1 MFLTEYNEEKMLEQ
15 QGKEKFEEGVIEAK
29 IDDVRN
35 MIKELGISLSR
46 ALSIVHITKDEWD
59 KYNA

>member
-15 QGKEKFEEGVIEAK
+15 QGKEKFEEGVIEGK